1 MRTIGFV
8 GLGAMGAAMARQL
21 VAKQF
26 KVIGFDLNTAATEA
40 LAADGGHA
48 AASVA
53 QAAGGADALVV
64 MVVNADQRPK
74 LYCSTAGL
82 SMRLSPV
89 RR

>member
-1 MRTIGFV
+1 MHTIGFV

-26 KVIGFDLNTAATEA
+26 KVVGFDLNPAAVEA

-48 AASVA
+48 AGSVA
-53 QAAGGADALVV
+53 EAAAGADALIV
-64 MVVNADQRPK
+64 MVVNADQAEAV
-74 LYCSTAGL
+74 LFDGGAVEALATA
-82 SMRLSPV
+82 